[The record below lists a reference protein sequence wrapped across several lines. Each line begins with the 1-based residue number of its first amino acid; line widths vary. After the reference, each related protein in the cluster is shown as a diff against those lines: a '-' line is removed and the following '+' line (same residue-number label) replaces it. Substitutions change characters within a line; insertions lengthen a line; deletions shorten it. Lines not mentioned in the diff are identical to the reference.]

1 MTDREI
7 RSAQLALA
15 ETHIQTAALA
25 LRRGELAAASAA
37 LEQAVK
43 IVKQTSPTVH

>member
-7 RSAQLALA
+7 RAAQLALA

-37 LEQAVK
+37 LEAATK
-43 IVKQTSPTVH
+43 IVKQTSPTIH

>member
-1 MTDREI
+1 VTDREQ

-37 LEQAVK
+37 LEAATK
-43 IVKQTSPTVH
+43 IVKQTSPTIH